1 MAVEKKEYG
10 HNIRVDED
18 TFQAVKEII
27 KETRHTMGGYVALA
41 VVEKIF
47 RDTKSK
53 KK

>member
-1 MAVEKKEYG
+1 MAEKKKEYG

-18 TFQAVKEII
+18 TFQCVKEVI

-41 VVEKIF
+41 VGEKVV